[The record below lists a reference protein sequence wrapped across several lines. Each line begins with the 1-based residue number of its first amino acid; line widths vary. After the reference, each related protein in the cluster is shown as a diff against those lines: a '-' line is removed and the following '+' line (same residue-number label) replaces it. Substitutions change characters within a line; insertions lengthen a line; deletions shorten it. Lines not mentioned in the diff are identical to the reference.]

1 MNAHVSRLVGIG
13 LFAVVSSA
21 SALAQ
26 DALGTAPNGFG
37 APRNALGTVPNGLG
51 TPNAL
56 STAPNV
62 LGPAP
67 NGLGSPS
74 LGTLPLPESWT
85 TDNVTA
91 ARPFGAIDISHA
103 GSTTAQ
109 VRTWSLSRTPLERN
123 ELQGRCA
130 VINESANSSRYSQ
143 DAQEFCRTYLIVAQ
157 GVPAPTTKY

>member
-1 MNAHVSRLVGIG
+1 MKAHVSRLAGIG
-13 LFAVVSSA
+13 LFVAVSSA

-26 DALGTAPNGFG
+26 DALGTAPNGFR
-37 APRNALGTVPNGLG
+37 APPNPLGTVNGLG

-56 STAPNV
+56 STAPNA

-67 NGLGSPS
+67 NRLGSPS

-91 ARPFGAIDISHA
+91 ARPFGTIDVSHA
-103 GSTTAQ
+103 GVTTAQ
-109 VRTWSLSRTPLERN
+109 VRTWSLSRTPQERN

-143 DAQEFCRTYLIVAQ
+143 DAREFCRTYLVVAQ

>member
-26 DALGTAPNGFG
+26 DALGTAPNGLS
-37 APRNALGTVPNGLG
+37 APPSAFGTVNGLG

-67 NGLGSPS
+67 SGLGSPS

-91 ARPFGAIDISHA
+91 ARPFGAIDIS
-103 GSTTAQ
+103 
-109 VRTWSLSRTPLERN
+109 
-123 ELQGRCA
+123 
-130 VINESANSSRYSQ
+130 
-143 DAQEFCRTYLIVAQ
+143 
-157 GVPAPTTKY
+157 